1 MSRTTDAISLL
12 DPPVLFFL
20 FWLVVAL
27 VITVRAKVKP

>member
-1 MSRTTDAISLL
+1 VSRANDAISLL

-27 VITVRAKVKP
+27 VIAVRAKVRP